1 MALCRF
7 GAFVDTAT
15 GTSQVQKRMKKL
27 ITRSATLMLSEYPT
41 IYHIFVWEKIVMILN
56 RAKGA

>member
-7 GAFVDTAT
+7 GASVGTAT
-15 GTSQVQKRMKKL
+15 GTSLVQKRMKKL

-41 IYHIFVWEKIVMILN
+41 IYYVFVWDKIEMILN

>member
-7 GAFVDTAT
+7 GASVGTAT
-15 GTSQVQKRMKKL
+15 GTSLVQKRMKKL

-41 IYHIFVWEKIVMILN
+41 IYHIFVWYKIEMILN